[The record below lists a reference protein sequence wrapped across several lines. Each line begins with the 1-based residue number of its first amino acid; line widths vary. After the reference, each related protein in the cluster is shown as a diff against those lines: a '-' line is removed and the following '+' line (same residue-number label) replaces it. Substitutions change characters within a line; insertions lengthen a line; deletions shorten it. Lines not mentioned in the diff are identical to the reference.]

1 MVTNQKVNTMNAK
14 ELKRKMDR
22 ERQLDIRAL
31 LAKIEEQVS
40 GQQQTITKLF
50 SAVHDDNT
58 SSCTIELTDVVQEEA
73 EMEQS
78 GFEPPICFVCNE
90 ELFPHNG
97 EIIFRVDGRAHMECL
112 WDTAKLVAHVGG
124 EMEPNNVED
133 E

>member
-1 MVTNQKVNTMNAK
+1 MLLLCNQKVNPMNAK

-22 ERQLDIRAL
+22 EVDIRKL
-31 LAKIEEQVS
+31 LAKLDRENS
-40 GQQQTITKLF
+40 GVQLTINKLF
-50 SAVHDDNT
+50 SAVHDDTT
-58 SSCTIELTDVVQEEA
+58 SSCTIELTDIVQEEE

-112 WDTAKLVAHVGG
+112 WNTAKLVVSG
-124 EMEPNNVED
+124 EMELINAED

>member
-1 MVTNQKVNTMNAK
+1 MNAK

-22 ERQLDIRAL
+22 EVDIRKL
-31 LAKIEEQVS
+31 LAKLDRENS
-40 GQQQTITKLF
+40 GVQLTINKLF
-50 SAVHDDNT
+50 SAVHDDTT
-58 SSCTIELTDVVQEEA
+58 SSCTIELTDIVQEEE

-112 WDTAKLVAHVGG
+112 WNTAKLVVSG
-124 EMEPNNVED
+124 EMELINAED

>member
-14 ELKRKMDR
+14 ELKRKVDR
-22 ERQLDIRAL
+22 EVDIRKL
-31 LAKIEEQVS
+31 LAKLDRENS
-40 GQQQTITKLF
+40 GLQQTINKLF
-50 SAVHDDNT
+50 SAVHDDTT
-58 SSCTIELTDVVQEEA
+58 SSCTIELTDTVQEEE

-112 WDTAKLVAHVGG
+112 WNTAKLVAHVGG

>member
-22 ERQLDIRAL
+22 EVDIRKL
-31 LAKIEEQVS
+31 LAKLDREIS
-40 GQQQTITKLF
+40 AQQQTINKLF
-50 SAVHDDNT
+50 SAVHDDTT
-58 SSCTIELTDVVQEEA
+58 SSCTIELTDIVQEEV

-112 WDTAKLVAHVGG
+112 WKTAKLVAHVGG

>member
-1 MVTNQKVNTMNAK
+1 MNAK

-22 ERQLDIRAL
+22 EVDIRKL
-31 LAKIEEQVS
+31 LAKLDRENS
-40 GQQQTITKLF
+40 GLQQTINKLF
-50 SAVHDDNT
+50 SAVHDDTT
-58 SSCTIELTDVVQEEA
+58 SSCTIELTDIVQEEE

-112 WDTAKLVAHVGG
+112 WNTAKLVVSG
-124 EMEPNNVED
+124 EMELINAED